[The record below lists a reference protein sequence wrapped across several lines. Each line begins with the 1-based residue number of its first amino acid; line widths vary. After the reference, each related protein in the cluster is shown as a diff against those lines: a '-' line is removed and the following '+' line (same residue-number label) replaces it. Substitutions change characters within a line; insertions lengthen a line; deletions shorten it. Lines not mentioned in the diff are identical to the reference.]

1 MLTGPSWLC
10 SRSSLPST
18 NSRRGLSQAQSIHG
32 SASGKRPEG
41 CRPAIA
47 GKADK
52 SLQRHAS
59 SRADGRERRLIWH
72 LPSLH
77 LCVSARTNFFLRA
90 ETQKRREKGWR
101 LRRGEESC
109 RHRSIA
115 FALELAGEFCAAGA
129 HDAAVQEDVD
139 EIGAD
144 IFEQIGR
151 ASCRERVCQYV

>member
-72 LPSLH
+72 LPSLR

-115 FALELAGEFCAAGA
+115 FALELRSEEHTSELQSLMRISYAVFCLKKKK
-129 HDAAVQEDVD
+129 
-139 EIGAD
+139 
-144 IFEQIGR
+144 QIH
-151 ASCRERVCQYV
+151 ENITDTPQV

>member
-1 MLTGPSWLC
+1 MLTGPIWLC

-18 NSRRGLSQAQSIHG
+18 TGRRGRSPAPSIHG
-32 SASGKRPEG
+32 SASGKRPVG

-72 LPSLH
+72 LPSLR

-101 LRRGEESC
+101 LRRGEASC

-115 FALELAGEFCAAGA
+115 FALELAGELCAAGA

-139 EIGAD
+139 DNGAD
-144 IFEQIGR
+144 LLQQALRTG
-151 ASCRERVCQYV
+151 AGQQ